1 MSQASRGSRV
11 VFVGNIPF
19 EMTEEQLIDIFK
31 EVGPVASF
39 RLLFDRESKR
49 PKGYGF
55 CDYYDAET
63 AASAV
68 RNLNDYDVGGRQLR
82 VDYAAM
88 DPHVES
94 QRQHKQHNPRGQ
106 QQQAPPPPPMQQPHQ
121 LQHPMG
127 LPPMGG
133 PPMQQQMQQQ
143 QQQQQQQPVMNKQGS
158 SVDEI
163 SKVLA
168 SMSSQDL
175 FTLMTHMKQMSY
187 ERPHFTREFLNSSP
201 QVAYALFQA
210 MVMMNIVD
218 PNIITRIMSNPS
230 VSRAAPPVQA
240 APMASASVPQQ
251 PIVPMMPQQ
260 QQQQQQAPP
269 PMMAPQVPLSHM
281 QSPLQQQP
289 QQQQL
294 HQPLSHMAPPPQPQ
308 LPQQQPMAVD
318 PGDVKEQQK
327 ALLMQVMQLT
337 DEQINA
343 LAPEHRDQIRQLKAQ
358 LVMSQP
364 Q

>member
-1 MSQASRGSRV
+1 MSQATRGSRV

-31 EVGPVASF
+31 EVGPVVSF

-55 CDYYDAET
+55 CEYYDAET

-88 DPHVES
+88 DPHVENQRG
-94 QRQHKQHNPRGQ
+94 QRQPPRSH
-106 QQQAPPPPPMQQPHQ
+106 PPPHPPV
-121 LQHPMG
+121 
-127 LPPMGG
+127 
-133 PPMQQQMQQQ
+133 QQQ
-143 QQQQQQQPVMNKQGS
+143 QQQHMQPPPPHPSQAQPPPPMPTPKPAGS
-158 SVDEI
+158 GGTSVDDI

-175 FTLMTHMKQMSY
+175 FTLMTHMKQMSF
-187 ERPHFTREFLNSSP
+187 ERPAFTREFLTNNP

-230 VSRAAPPVQA
+230 MGATGPAPQPHNI
-240 APMASASVPQQ
+240 PQQ
-251 PIVPMMPQQ
+251 PPQQATPTPPPQQ
-260 QQQQQQAPP
+260 QQPT
-269 PMMAPQVPLSHM
+269 PMMMP
-281 QSPLQQQP
+281 
-289 QQQQL
+289 
-294 HQPLSHMAPPPQPQ
+294 
-308 LPQQQPMAVD
+308 PQQQPPMVPSPAAPQAPAPM
-318 PGDVKEQQK
+318 PGMGEPSADVKEQQK

-337 DEQINA
+337 EEQINA

-364 Q
+364 PQ